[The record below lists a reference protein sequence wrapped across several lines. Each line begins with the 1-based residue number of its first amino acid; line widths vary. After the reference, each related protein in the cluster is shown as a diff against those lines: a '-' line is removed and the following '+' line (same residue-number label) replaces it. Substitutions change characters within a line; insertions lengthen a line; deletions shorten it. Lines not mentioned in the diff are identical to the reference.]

1 MTSRRRGAFDRRK
14 YHSPQLIRTPLCTCS
29 NPPFAPPPSR
39 PASCC
44 PLSTP
49 PPRTTRR
56 RPPPP
61 PASTPSVAAPA
72 APTGPEAFRQRINDR
87 LKTALK
93 ASDDEWSVIQPLL
106 EKVEEKQREVLTN
119 RFGGLM
125 RGGGP
130 GGERR
135 RPADNGGN
143 AAQAA
148 GQGEGNRP
156 ARREGNRPQPSA
168 EAAALET
175 ALQDDNTNVNDV
187 KTRLA
192 ALRAERAKA
201 NADLASARTDL
212 QKVLNMRQEAVLV
225 LAGMLE

>member
-1 MTSRRRGAFDRRK
+1 MHLFKPTVCAAALAAGLLLPTFRASAQDD
-14 YHSPQLIRTPLCTCS
+14 
-29 NPPFAPPPSR
+29 APPV
-39 PASCC
+39 PAG
-44 PLSTP
+44 
-49 PPRTTRR
+49 
-56 RPPPP
+56 
-61 PASTPSVAAPA
+61 TPSVAAPA
-72 APTGPEAFRQRINDR
+72 PAAPANPGDQFRQRINDR

-125 RGGGP
+125 RGGP
-130 GGERR
+130 GGEGRR
-135 RPADNGGN
+135 RPPAENGGN
-143 AAQAA
+143 AAQATTA

-156 ARREGNRPQPSA
+156 ARREGGRPPSSA
-168 EAAALET
+168 EATALEG
-175 ALQDDNTNVNDV
+175 ALQDDNTNVNDI
-187 KTRLA
+187 KTKLA

-225 LAGMLE
+225 LAGLLE

>member
-1 MTSRRRGAFDRRK
+1 MHLFKPTVCTAALAAGLLLPAFRASAQD
-14 YHSPQLIRTPLCTCS
+14 
-29 NPPFAPPPSR
+29 APPPA
-39 PASCC
+39 PAG
-44 PLSTP
+44 
-49 PPRTTRR
+49 
-56 RPPPP
+56 
-61 PASTPSVAAPA
+61 TPSVAAPA
-72 APTGPEAFRQRINDR
+72 PANPGDQFRQRINDR

-106 EKVEEKQREVLTN
+106 EKVEEKQRDVLTN

-125 RGGGP
+125 RGGP
-130 GGERR
+130 GGEGRR

-143 AAQAA
+143 ATQAA

-156 ARREGNRPQPSA
+156 ARREGGRPPASA
-168 EAAALET
+168 EATALET

-187 KTRLA
+187 KTKLA